1 MCECGVPDLC
11 FTGVIGMESKIR
23 NIVKYTLS
31 LLLAAIMLWFCFKG
45 VNWQDFVA
53 NLKDCRWEWV
63 ALSIF
68 AGVLSNWFRAERW
81 RELLLPLDGRTGRL
95 TVFNAVNIA
104 YLANFVFPR
113 IGEFVRCGVVSG
125 SVRRRG
131 AGKNDAGK
139 DEAANIESA
148 DIESGDMSSS
158 ADISSSGEASSLST
172 ASGSTLGYDSVLG
185 TVVTERSIDLLMMFG
200 ILLAFLA
207 FQWDEFGSFFVEK
220 IWVPASGRLDFSVW
234 WMVLIPVLLLAVF
247 AGLLVYLRR
256 RTHLAARLRGI
267 MQNIWHGIVSCFKMK
282 HSGRFI
288 LNSVLIWLMYFFMSY
303 SSMRAVPLL
312 DSLGF
317 ADAMFLMLA
326 GSLGWLVPVP
336 GGFGAFHY
344 IVALAL
350 SSVYSLPFELGII
363 FATISHESQSLM
375 MAVTGMASYLSEVFR
390 RDAVGV
396 S

>member
-1 MCECGVPDLC
+1 MDNK
-11 FTGVIGMESKIR
+11 TGK
-23 NIVKYTLS
+23 IVKYTLS

-45 VNWQDFVA
+45 VNWQDFVS

-63 ALSIF
+63 AVSIL

-113 IGEFVRCGVVSG
+113 IGELVRCGVVSG
-125 SVRRRG
+125 NVRRRG
-131 AGKNDAGK
+131 AKKNVSGK
-139 DEAANIESA
+139 DVAAET
-148 DIESGDMSSS
+148 ESGDMYPSGNISAS
-158 ADISSSGEASSLST
+158 ADMHSSGGMSSSGEASSLNT

-207 FQWDEFGSFFVEK
+207 FKWDEFGSFFVEK
-220 IWVPASGRLDFSVW
+220 IWVPASGRLDFSIW
-234 WMVLIPVLLLAVF
+234 WTVLIPVLIIGVF
-247 AGLLVYLRR
+247 SGLLVYLRR
-256 RTHLAARLRGI
+256 RTHLAVRLRGI
-267 MQNIWHGIVSCFKMK
+267 MQNIWHGIVSCFQMK
-282 HSGRFI
+282 HAGRFI
-288 LNSVLIWLMYFFMSY
+288 LNSLLIWLMYFLMSY

-317 ADAMFLMLA
+317 TDAMFLMLA

-390 RDAVGV
+390 RDAGGV

>member
-1 MCECGVPDLC
+1 MCEYWWPVID
-11 FTGVIGMESKIR
+11 TSAIGMESKIR
-23 NIVKYTLS
+23 NVVKYTLS

-45 VNWQDFVA
+45 VNWQDFAA

-63 ALSIF
+63 AVSIL

-113 IGEFVRCGVVSG
+113 IGELVRCGVVSG
-125 SVRRRG
+125 NVRRRG
-131 AGKNDAGK
+131 AEKDDTGKNGTA
-139 DEAANIESA
+139 ET
-148 DIESGDMSSS
+148 ESGDMCPSGNMHSSV
-158 ADISSSGEASSLST
+158 DMPSSGGKSSGDT
-172 ASGSTLGYDSVLG
+172 ASGSSLGYDSVLG

-200 ILLAFLA
+200 ILLVFLA
-207 FQWDEFGSFFVEK
+207 FKWDEFGSFFVEK
-220 IWVPASGRLDFSVW
+220 IWVPASGRLDFSIW
-234 WMVLIPVLLLAVF
+234 WTVLIPVLIIAVF
-247 AGLLVYLRR
+247 SGLLVYLRR

-267 MQNIWHGIVSCFKMK
+267 MQNIWQGIVSCFKMK
-282 HSGRFI
+282 HAGRFI
-288 LNSVLIWLMYFFMSY
+288 LNSLLIWLMYFFMSY

-375 MAVTGMASYLSEVFR
+375 MAVTGMASYISEMLLTR
-390 RDAVGV
+390 RTAG
-396 S
+396 